1 MGTLFHRMTS
11 FSNLLEAARLASRG
25 KRFRPNVAS
34 FALDLESELYQLQQE
49 LVSRSYRPG
58 PYRTFLVHEKKP
70 RFISAAPF
78 RDRVVHHALC
88 NIIEPIFDRGFL
100 YDSYA
105 CRKGKGTHA
114 AVERASS
121 YARRFR
127 YVLKC
132 DVEQYFPSID
142 HGVLLG
148 LIAKR
153 IWDEGALW
161 LIRTILEGSNP
172 QPEAMAYFPGDDL
185 FTPFERRR
193 GIPIGNQT
201 SQFFANVYLDK
212 LDHYVKEDLRA
223 RGYVR
228 YVDDVLVFDHDK
240 HRLHEVRSAIDA
252 YLAQL
257 RLRLH
262 PRKCFVTTVTSGVTF
277 LGYRI
282 FPTHCR
288 LDADNVRRFKRR
300 LRRYHQAV
308 AQGWMSDSERRD
320 RIRSWIAHTQHA
332 DTAQLRRRVLG
343 DNVFCGGSQESLWRE
358 ASRREGELGRG
369 PLGHA
374 GSVPFYDPRWLLEQ

>member
-1 MGTLFHRMTS
+1 MGTLFQRMTS

-25 KRFRPNVAS
+25 KRFRPNVAV

-49 LVSRSYRPG
+49 LISRSYRPG

-100 YDSYA
+100 FDSYA

-132 DVEQYFPSID
+132 DVEKYFPSID
-142 HGVLLG
+142 HSVLLG

-252 YLAQL
+252 YLGQL

-262 PRKCFVTTVTSGVTF
+262 PRKCFVTTATAGFTF

-288 LDADNVRRFKRR
+288 LGQRATLQAAAPSISSGCGTRMDVRLRTTRPYPQLDRAHAACGYGATTKARVRRQRLLRRQSGVAVARGESKRR
-300 LRRYHQAV
+300 RAWPGSTRP
-308 AQGWMSDSERRD
+308 
-320 RIRSWIAHTQHA
+320 
-332 DTAQLRRRVLG
+332 
-343 DNVFCGGSQESLWRE
+343 CGVS
-358 ASRREGELGRG
+358 
-369 PLGHA
+369 
-374 GSVPFYDPRWLLEQ
+374 PFL